1 MYSDLVRERHQ
12 RLQASAASVRLAR
25 EVSAVEVRPV
35 EADDH
40 GRVGRLFAR
49 CSPHAIYLRFF
60 SPIVQLSDD
69 QLARLVHVDHE
80 CRDALVALR
89 GEEIIGMASYD
100 SRPDARVAEISVTVE
115 DAWQRHGV
123 GTRLVRRLMTLGAD
137 RGYDAFVAHIVPDN
151 RAALGFVRNI
161 APSASISCDRDGCE
175 ARIPLLPSIC

>member
-12 RLQASAASVRLAR
+12 RLQADAATVRLAK
-25 EVSAVEVRPV
+25 EVSSLELRPV
-35 EADDH
+35 AGDDH

-69 QLARLVHVDHE
+69 QLGRLVHVDHE

-100 SRPDARVAEISVTVE
+100 SRPDSRVAEVSVTVE
-115 DAWQRHGV
+115 DAWQRHGL
-123 GTRLVRRLMTLGAD
+123 GTRLVRRLMTIGAD
-137 RGYDAFVAHIVPDN
+137 RGYDAFVAHILPEN

-161 APSASISCDRDGCE
+161 APGAAIHCDRDGCE
-175 ARIPLLPSIC
+175 ARISLLPSIC